1 MVCFSQ
7 PLGNVVVTFMNSELK
22 DLFLFACLVALL
34 LYGYQ
39 KARTYINIHTNTL
52 VHELDHNFIDR
63 LYSVQRQVRVT
74 QLLFEHLPDN
84 SSEAINALLSLTKTL
99 SDIEEKYS
107 SNSQGVMFL
116 GPIGSTAIILKE
128 QELEN
133 RLVMIAQ
140 EVGSF
145 LRALSKQPY
154 PAELQSSN
162 IDTLIAQNQKYISQL
177 LKK

>member
-1 MVCFSQ
+1 
-7 PLGNVVVTFMNSELK
+7 MNNELK
-22 DLFLFACLVALL
+22 DLFLFGCLVALVV
-34 LYGYQ
+34 YGYQ

-63 LYSVQRQVRVT
+63 LYSVQRQTRVT
-74 QLLFEHLPDN
+74 QLLFEHAPDN
-84 SSEAINALLSLTKTL
+84 SIQTINTLISLTKAL
-99 SDIEEKYS
+99 SVIEEKYS

-133 RLVMIAQ
+133 QLVTIAQ
-140 EVGSF
+140 EIGSL
-145 LRALSKQPY
+145 LRSLLKQTHPD
-154 PAELQSSN
+154 ALQSSN
-162 IDTLIAQNQKYISQL
+162 IDNLITQNQKYITQL

>member
-1 MVCFSQ
+1 
-7 PLGNVVVTFMNSELK
+7 MNSELK
-22 DLFLFACLVALL
+22 DLFLFGCLVALL
-34 LYGYQ
+34 VYGYQ

-63 LYSVQRQVRVT
+63 LYSVQRQARVT
-74 QLLFEHLPDN
+74 QLLFEHLPHDT
-84 SSEAINALLSLTKTL
+84 SQSINKLTSLTKAL
-99 SDIEEKYS
+99 ADIEEKYS

-133 RLVMIAQ
+133 RLIAIAQ
-140 EVGSF
+140 EIGSL
-145 LRALSKQPY
+145 LRSLSKQPH
-154 PAELQSSN
+154 PHDLQNSN
-162 IDTLIAQNQKYISQL
+162 IENLIIQNQKYITQL

>member
-1 MVCFSQ
+1 
-7 PLGNVVVTFMNSELK
+7 MNNQLK
-22 DLFLFACLVALL
+22 DLFLFGCLIVLL
-34 LYGYQ
+34 VYGYQ

-63 LYSVQRQVRVT
+63 LYSVQRQTRVT
-74 QLLFEHLPDN
+74 QLLFEHAPDD
-84 SSEAINALLSLTKTL
+84 SVQTIDTLTSLSKALSG
-99 SDIEEKYS
+99 IEEKYS

-133 RLVMIAQ
+133 QLVTIAQ
-140 EVGSF
+140 EIGSL
-145 LRALSKQPY
+145 LRSLLKQTHPDI
-154 PAELQSSN
+154 LQSSN
-162 IDTLIAQNQKYISQL
+162 IDTLIAQNQKYITQL

>member
-1 MVCFSQ
+1 
-7 PLGNVVVTFMNSELK
+7 MNNELK
-22 DLFLFACLVALL
+22 DLLLFGCLLALL
-34 LYGYQ
+34 VYGYQ

-63 LYSVQRQVRVT
+63 LYSVQRQARVT
-74 QLLFEHLPDN
+74 QLLFEHAPDD
-84 SSEAINALLSLTKTL
+84 SVQAINTLTLITKALSG
-99 SDIEEKYS
+99 IEEKYS

-133 RLVMIAQ
+133 QLVTIAQ
-140 EVGSF
+140 EIGSL
-145 LRALSKQPY
+145 LRSLLKQTHPD
-154 PAELQSSN
+154 ALQSSN
-162 IDTLIAQNQKYISQL
+162 IDNLIAQNQKYITQL

>member
-1 MVCFSQ
+1 
-7 PLGNVVVTFMNSELK
+7 MNDELK

-63 LYSVQRQVRVT
+63 LYSVQRQARLT
-74 QLLFEHLPDN
+74 QLLFEHLPVHN
-84 SSEAINALLSLTKTL
+84 NEAADAFLSITKTL
-99 SDIEEKYS
+99 ADIEEKYS

-133 RLVMIAQ
+133 RLIIIVQ
-140 EVGSF
+140 EIGTL
-145 LRALSKQPY
+145 LRSISKQHY
-154 PAELQSSN
+154 PVEQTTN
-162 IDTLIAQNQKYISQL
+162 IDNLIAHNQKYISLL

>member
-1 MVCFSQ
+1 MSLLCFMS
-7 PLGNVVVTFMNSELK
+7 NELK

-74 QLLFEHLPDN
+74 QLLFDHLPEHNTQAFD
-84 SSEAINALLSLTKTL
+84 ELSTLTKTL

-133 RLVMIAQ
+133 RLVTIAQ
-140 EVGSF
+140 EIGSL
-145 LRALSKQPY
+145 LRSISKQPY
-154 PAELQSSN
+154 PNELQSFN
-162 IDTLIAQNQKYISQL
+162 IDNLIAQNQKYITQL